1 MMQITDLAT
10 EQKMLPL
17 LRQAF
22 RPMFLFG
29 AAFSA
34 IAMLLWGLILGGQ
47 LKIQPVG
54 QVLFWHSHEMLFG
67 FACAIVIGFLLT
79 AVQNWTALRA
89 PHGKSLLLLT
99 LLWLSG
105 RLLLLFGQ
113 GLPLWL
119 VAAVDLSFLPLAAW
133 LLAKPLLAVKQY
145 RNLFFVPVLL
155 LLTACNLI
163 MYLGLFL
170 GRYDLQQLGSL
181 NAIWLITLL
190 MAIVGGRVI
199 PMFTAN
205 GTKTPKVEALVWLDR
220 AALGSLW
227 LIFVLH
233 FFSLHTL
240 VPAKL
245 LSALFALSALLTA
258 IRCARWKIWLT
269 FRVSLLWSLHLAY
282 WFIPLGLALFALR
295 YAGFAISQSIALH
308 ALTAGA
314 MGSMIL
320 SMMARVSLGHSGRLL
335 QPKQI
340 MAWAFLLVALAG
352 ISRTLLIWL
361 LPAHTFSLLW
371 LGIACWVLAYACYVL
386 VYFPVLTTPRA
397 DGRPG

>member
-34 IAMLLWGLILGGQ
+34 IAMLLWGLILAGQ
-47 LKIQPVG
+47 LNIQPVG

-67 FACAIVIGFLLT
+67 FACAIAIGFLLT
-79 AVQNWTALRA
+79 AVQNWTSMRA
-89 PHGKSLLLLT
+89 PHGNSLLLLT
-99 LLWLSG
+99 LLWLCG
-105 RLLLLFGQ
+105 RLVLLFGQ

-155 LLTACNLI
+155 LLTTCNLI
-163 MYLGLFL
+163 MYLGLYL

-205 GTKTPKVEALVWLDR
+205 GTKTPKVEALLWLDR

-233 FFSLHTL
+233 FFSLASL
-240 VPAKL
+240 LPASL

-371 LGIACWVLAYACYVL
+371 LGIACWVLAYGCYVL
-386 VYFPVLTTPRA
+386 VYLPVLTTPRA

>member
-1 MMQITDLAT
+1 MQITDLAT

-54 QVLFWHSHEMLFG
+54 HVLFWHSHEMLFG

-163 MYLGLFL
+163 MYLGLYL

-205 GTKTPKVEALVWLDR
+205 GTKTPKVEALLWLDR

-233 FFSLHTL
+233 FFSLAPL
-240 VPAKL
+240 LPSSL
-245 LSALFALSALLTA
+245 LSGLFAFSALLTA
-258 IRCARWKIWLT
+258 IRCVRWKIWLT
-269 FRVSLLWSLHLAY
+269 FKVSLLWSLHLAY

-295 YAGFAISQSIALH
+295 YAGFAVSQSIALH

-340 MAWAFLLVALAG
+340 MGWAFLLVALAG